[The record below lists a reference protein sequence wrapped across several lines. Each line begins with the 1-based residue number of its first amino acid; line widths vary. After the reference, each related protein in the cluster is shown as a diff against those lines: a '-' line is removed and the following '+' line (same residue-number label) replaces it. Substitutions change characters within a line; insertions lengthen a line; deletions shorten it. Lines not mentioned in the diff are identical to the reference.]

1 MSPDVAP
8 DRIATVRA
16 FNRIV
21 TERVGALEETYL
33 ALGRSLG
40 ASRLL
45 WEIGEHG
52 ADVREL
58 RGRLGLDSGY
68 VSRLL
73 RALESEGLV
82 VVAGGPDDARV
93 RRATL
98 TDAGRRERRRL
109 DAASD
114 ALAASVLDPLPPA
127 RRERLVEA
135 MATVTRLL
143 AAGQVVIE
151 RADAASPDARAC
163 LAAYYGELARRFPH
177 GFDVGQSLHPGTD
190 EFAEPHGAFLLAR
203 VHGRAI
209 GCGGV
214 IFEPDGT
221 GYLKRMWVADDVRG
235 LGVGGRLLTALE
247 EAAREHGCVATTLE
261 TNATLTEAIAMYRAA
276 GYAAVAPFNDEVY
289 ADHWFRKELI
299 AQRIGTPT
307 SPPPSG
313 VSRDPILTSV
323 GAGTN
328 PPANSASP

>member
-82 VVAGGPDDARV
+82 VVAGGPDD
-93 RRATL
+93 
-98 TDAGRRERRRL
+98 
-109 DAASD
+109 
-114 ALAASVLDPLPPA
+114 
-127 RRERLVEA
+127 
-135 MATVTRLL
+135 
-143 AAGQVVIE
+143 
-151 RADAASPDARAC
+151 
-163 LAAYYGELARRFPH
+163 
-177 GFDVGQSLHPGTD
+177 
-190 EFAEPHGAFLLAR
+190 AR

>member
-1 MSPDVAP
+1 MTSDVAP

-16 FNRIV
+16 FNRTV

-33 ALGRSLG
+33 ARGRSLG

-68 VSRLL
+68 LSRLL

-82 VVAGGPDDARV
+82 AVGGGGGDARV

-98 TDAGRRERRRL
+98 TDAGLRERRRL

-114 ALAASVLDPLPPA
+114 ALAASVLAPLPPA

-143 AAGQVVIE
+143 EAGQVVIE
-151 RADAASPDARAC
+151 PEDAASPDAREC
-163 LAAYYGELARRFPH
+163 LAAYYAELARRFPA
-177 GFDVGQSLHPGTD
+177 GFDVAQSLHPGTD

-203 VHGRAI
+203 LHGRAV

-214 IFEPDGT
+214 LFEADGT

-235 LGVGGRLLTALE
+235 LGVGGRLLAALE
-247 EAAREHGCVATTLE
+247 DAARRHGCVATTLE
-261 TNATLTEAIAMYRAA
+261 TNATLTEAIGMYRAA
-276 GYAAVAPFNDEVY
+276 GYAEVAPFNDEFY
-289 ADHWFRKELI
+289 ADHWFRKEL
-299 AQRIGTPT
+299 
-307 SPPPSG
+307 PP
-313 VSRDPILTSV
+313 VAAV
-323 GAGTN
+323 E
-328 PPANSASP
+328 